1 MSGPLIEAI
10 PDLRSLY
17 VSWRRSTVLIP
28 SIVTVFMIHYVLAS
42 GDPSSLVFGEQ
53 VLRPP
58 DLKGVVMNT
67 DIGATKCR

>member
-1 MSGPLIEAI
+1 
-10 PDLRSLY
+10 
-17 VSWRRSTVLIP
+17 
-28 SIVTVFMIHYVLAS
+28 MIHCVFAS